1 VDVNRL
7 TRIEVVEVPD
17 RFYMKVSAA
26 ARYLGLCPNTLR
38 KYTDLGLIQA
48 RMLPSGDRLYAKEW
62 LDAFVQELP
71 DARSGGGGDRDA
83 PGPIIGSV
91 RPVLESGKE
100 DGHGN

>member
-38 KYTDLGLIQA
+38 KYTDLGLIRA

-71 DARSGGGGDRDA
+71 DARSGGGDREVR
-83 PGPIIGSV
+83 GPIIGSV